1 MTYTIFISLE
11 PYLAQWLIHESGG
24 EVPVPIKRGS
34 AESDILELYLK
45 PQPRTPGY
53 VPQVRPAEGQIAIAL
68 PWFKYKDIRTYNYL
82 DEDGERR
89 LRSCIR
95 TRFMVMLWKDLMT
108 VAKSVRRTDE
118 TIIEWMTAHGIEYDD
133 RNWNT
138 IAKILQRKRA
148 IYGPIK
154 KNAKNDPKPD
164 PTSFHFCPPCEL
176 HSPESNQ

>member
-11 PYLAQWLIHESGG
+11 PYLAQWLIHEAGG
-24 EVPVPIKRGS
+24 EVPVHIKRGS

-45 PQPRTPGY
+45 HKPEDPNYEPQISPE
-53 VPQVRPAEGQIAIAL
+53 EGQIAIAL

-95 TRFMVMLWKDLMT
+95 TRFLVMLWKDLMT
-108 VAKSVRRTDE
+108 VGKSMRRTDE
-118 TIIEWMTAHGIEYDD
+118 TIKEWMKEHGIDCDD

-154 KNAKNDPKPD
+154 KNSQKIVPS
-164 PTSFHFCPPCEL
+164 SFHFCPPCDL
-176 HSPESNQ
+176 LSPESNQ